1 EAVSTPAADDST
13 EDCAPKQ
20 LHERREDK
28 STTVMQLKREAFKK
42 RKICEEEADCCTV
55 VSVLFESRRDVSCRA
70 KRAASSSRTRE
81 SSASVCS
88 FVSRANIK
96 ASSSSNIL
104 DSSSALRDSN
114 VDLVIFSSSMRN
126 SRGPKNLLLRS
137 PNEQSHRDRTVGK
150 LKG

>member
-1 EAVSTPAADDST
+1 
-13 EDCAPKQ
+13 
-20 LHERREDK
+20 
-28 STTVMQLKREAFKK
+28 
-42 RKICEEEADCCTV
+42 CEEEADCCTV

-150 LKG
+150 LKGKVSATSNQARGIRPFSAGGNPACETHGPINLTYCAGCIP